1 MAGRTADVEA
11 RGQPEDPRHALMRPR
26 PPLPHKSGPVPGCR
40 YDGAG
45 APAAAPPPPVCVGG
59 MTNLE
64 GTAGQ
69 AATGSAG
76 PEPVV
81 AWLPAEERE
90 AVVAARRPPP
100 RPPGARRRRR
110 TPASNYLATVM
121 VAAAGLSGAA
131 TVGSATGAPIIDRM
145 LRGGLA
151 AAVTAAAVTAP
162 TWAILVLAGGAAGLG
177 WTGGPLAAGCGTASL
192 ALAVVLAWKEDV
204 DRHLLK
210 AASAALATAALLRVP
225 GGVLGATAAAFGALA
240 LLTVL
245 TGLRRGHR
253 RWRRRA
259 ALAAAAVVGLG
270 AVASVLGVLAGLEAR
285 SSFERSSTR
294 VATAL
299 SAAQAGDGPQA
310 AASARAATADLG
322 QARSAVGAWWVRPAW
337 AVPVVGAHLRA
348 AERVAGSAGPAVE
361 AAAASADALRLDVL
375 RPESGR
381 LDLDR
386 IAAAAPQ
393 LDRLNATLDT
403 AARGAAQARSPWLV
417 APLQTRLQRYDTEL
431 AEVTV
436 TAHRAQL
443 AVRSLPALLGRDRP
457 TRWLIAV
464 ANPAETRELGGFF
477 GDYVVMVADR
487 GALRLERSGSVA
499 ELGASLGGRD
509 LQGVDLPE
517 RFRSQKPELYWQNVT
532 GYPDLPTV
540 ATAARSLW
548 DQVAPGSPLDGV
560 GYVDPHGLAALL
572 RLTGP
577 VTAPAPLGTL
587 TADNAAQLLL
597 VDQYALFSAQGQR
610 KDALNDASRSIF
622 SVLSTLPL
630 PAPSVVGAA
639 LSPAVRGGH
648 LAATSFSAEGQ
659 ELFDEVGASGR
670 LPVSDGGDL
679 ASLRTTNLVEN
690 KLDAHLRRSVRYQA
704 VIDPAGRQV
713 RATATI
719 EMRSDATTTLPDYVA
734 ANRRGLPK
742 ATNLLEVAWYSGL
755 RLEGIEV
762 DGRPVTATSD
772 RERGWWTHSTA
783 VQVPAGGATTVT
795 LRLAGPLAGT
805 RPYRL
810 AVAPQAAS
818 TDDRYAVEVVGAR
831 GWVPGPFLQPAPGR
845 RSDLL
850 VPMRRR

>member
-1 MAGRTADVEA
+1 
-11 RGQPEDPRHALMRPR
+11 
-26 PPLPHKSGPVPGCR
+26 
-40 YDGAG
+40 
-45 APAAAPPPPVCVGG
+45 
-59 MTNLE
+59 
-64 GTAGQ
+64 
-69 AATGSAG
+69 
-76 PEPVV
+76 
-81 AWLPAEERE
+81 
-90 AVVAARRPPP
+90 
-100 RPPGARRRRR
+100 
-110 TPASNYLATVM
+110 M
-121 VAAAGLSGAA
+121 VAAAGLSGVA
-131 TVGSATGAPIIDRM
+131 TVGSATGAPTIDRM

-151 AAVTAAAVTAP
+151 AAVTAAAMTAP

-225 GGVLGATAAAFGALA
+225 GGVLGATAAASGALA

-245 TGLRRGHR
+245 TGLRRGRR

-270 AVASVLGVLAGLEAR
+270 AVATVLGVLAGLDAR
-285 SSFERSSTR
+285 SSFERSSSQ
-294 VATAL
+294 VAAAL
-299 SAAQAGDGPQA
+299 SAAQAGDAPQA
-310 AASARAATADLG
+310 AASARAATADLRR
-322 QARSAVGAWWVRPAW
+322 ARSAVGAWWARPAW

-386 IAAAAPQ
+386 IAAAAPE

-403 AARGAAQARSPWLV
+403 AERGAAQARSPWLA

-431 AEVTV
+431 AGVSV

-464 ANPAETRELGGFF
+464 ASPAETRELGGFF
-477 GDYVVMVADR
+477 GEYVVMVADR

-499 ELGASLGGRD
+499 ELGTSVGGRN
-509 LQGVDLPE
+509 LQGVDLPD
-517 RFRSQKPELYWQNVT
+517 RFRSQKPELFWQNVT

-540 ATAARSLW
+540 AITARSLW

-560 GYVDPHGLAALL
+560 GYIDPHGLAALL
-572 RLTGP
+572 RITGP
-577 VTAPAPLGTL
+577 VTAPPLGTL

-597 VDQYALFSAQGQR
+597 VDQYALFTAQVQR

-622 SVLSTLPL
+622 NALSTLPL

-659 ELFDEVGASGR
+659 ELFDQVGASGR

-679 ASLRTTNLVEN
+679 ASLRTTNLAEN

-704 VIDPAGRQV
+704 VVDPADRQV

-719 EMRSDATTTLPDYVA
+719 ELRSDATTTLPDYVA

-755 RLEGIEV
+755 PLEAIEV

-772 RERGWWTHSTA
+772 RERGWWTHSTTVA
-783 VQVPAGGATTVT
+783 VPAGGATTVT
-795 LRLAGPLAGT
+795 LRLAGPLTGT

-810 AVAPQAAS
+810 AVDPQAAS
-818 TDDRYAVEVVGAR
+818 TDDRYAVEVVGAG
-831 GWVPGPFLQPAPGR
+831 GWVPGPFLQPTPGR